1 MDGWIKLIGLAVV
14 GIGGLIAV
22 AAVINYLT
30 YNRLLSWFEQREPL
44 LEADRDRVGVSIM
57 EHLSNGNYGVRTGIF
72 DRVTEEVIEQETFE
86 ARNVDEQIKQAH
98 QENGYV
104 IYTLS

>member
-1 MDGWIKLIGLAVV
+1 MYDLIKLLGLAVV

-57 EHLSNGNYGVRTGIF
+57 EYLSNGNYRMVAGIF
-72 DRVTEEVIEQETFE
+72 DTVTEEVIEQETLE
-86 ARNVDEQIKQAH
+86 ARNVDDQIKQAH
-98 QENGYV
+98 KDGYV
-104 IYTLS
+104 IYTIS